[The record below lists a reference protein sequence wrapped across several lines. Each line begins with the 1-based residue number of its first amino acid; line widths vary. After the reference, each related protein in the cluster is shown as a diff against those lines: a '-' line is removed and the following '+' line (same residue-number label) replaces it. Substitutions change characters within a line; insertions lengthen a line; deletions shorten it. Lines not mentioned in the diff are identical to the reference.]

1 MNELRTSVGTYES
14 NLRWHASTLAGQHA
28 YNPYAV
34 RAFQLSSLLAFQPT
48 HLPPANGC
56 RSFRMLE
63 LRMLELLTPHTFSCS
78 FIRVLNQ
85 NFHVEVKHG
94 RVD

>member
-1 MNELRTSVGTYES
+1 MKEPRPAAVPSGSWKADSLAA
-14 NLRWHASTLAGQHA
+14 WHASGLQAQKLATA
-28 YNPYAV
+28 
-34 RAFQLSSLLAFQPT
+34 SLLACPLAR
-48 HLPPANGC
+48 LPPANGC

-63 LRMLELLTPHTFSCS
+63 HIRMLELLTPHTFSCS